1 MIHSSLFHIYDFV
14 FIFEE
19 LEEPQQISLGQP
31 LVHKSDKLIPFQQIV
46 FTDKVVPTFLQP
58 VDPNRDKNQSKKDEI
73 HCVCHSMHSLLFN
86 NLL

>member
-1 MIHSSLFHIYDFV
+1 M
-14 FIFEE
+14 
-19 LEEPQQISLGQP
+19 
-31 LVHKSDKLIPFQQIV
+31 HKSDKLIPFQQIV

-58 VDPNRDKNQSKKDEI
+58 VDPNGDKNQSKKDEI